1 MTSPTTR
8 TYVNCSAIS
17 STNKASRTTTSST
30 GTCSKSYVLSPL
42 GIMYSGW
49 PVLWKTWKC
58 QGICQLSGKCQVF
71 YEVWEMSGGGI
82 LSGKSGLK
90 LFIVSCIF
98 VSIQVFSTST
108 GMIWVPAECHK
119 LSGKCQGIFL
129 GYWWTLQVH
138 RYSSVALRD
147 GFGLEEDI
155 VSVLWRIRLGWCG
168 HF

>member
-30 GTCSKSYVLSPL
+30 GTCSKSYVLLPL

-71 YEVWEMSGGGI
+71 YEVGECWGGGI

-108 GMIWVPAECHK
+108 GMIWVTLHLRSATNCRENVK
-119 LSGKCQGIFL
+119 ESFL
-129 GYWWTLQVH
+129 DIGGHFRYTDTQVLH
-138 RYSSVALRD
+138 WEM
-147 GFGLEEDI
+147 G
-155 VSVLWRIRLGWCG
+155 SVLRKILSPCYDGSG
-168 HF
+168 